1 MIGAIET
8 INIYGPNGALL
19 MNAPVTDNCERNE
32 TIMGDEYVSL
42 SFYRENKTIIPSFS
56 YLEYDG
62 KFYFCKEDY
71 YPKNAGGHY
80 QYEVKFVSAF
90 NMLDKFVFM
99 RYVSVGEE
107 TWREA
112 EFNINANI
120 LTIGTIIIQS
130 IRESVKRLPDCK
142 LKSHLSEIG
151 LPSNN
156 KYGDSKLQ
164 ALSFSGMDIRSAIT
178 TVANTWETECWIEET
193 GSNVYLHFDKC
204 ETGDLLTLSD
214 EYVETDGVWKS
225 GGLTDCSYASNKN
238 TLVQRIIPY
247 GSERN
252 IIRKVAQQNVAGS
265 IMNVS
270 YAKRLKLDPDTTYNV
285 SYDGE
290 AAQVTTDG
298 DGAFSL
304 PGVNTGV
311 ESVEFF
317 DDVYP
322 RETFVID
329 SVAQKG
335 NQNYPYYTITA
346 HASSGVNPTLP
357 IEIAEG
363 LTLSIIFES
372 GYLNGFEFEVRD
384 DSKTGG
390 ALTLTII
397 PQTDGD
403 DVQLPIGSFIPK
415 EGDTFA
421 MFNMVMPESY
431 LTAAKQE
438 LAQEAYVK
446 LCEIRDTV
454 PELNCQS
461 EPSYFVENGINI
473 KIGTRISVESEILG
487 EQPYVSRVI
496 SYSHSLTT
504 PDTVSFKLCSSRI
517 IGALAAINNAIAD
530 QTNSMNGLYQ
540 NSKSLS
546 RRGWRDAKELADML
560 ESLAA
565 EMLLVGN
572 EKWQFAISCNI
583 TILNSDGKFSGLQI
597 TAGMLQHTQ
606 PPYTERVNKGVWQ
619 MPAST
624 YSTTVISDPNTPYYL
639 YANVSGE
646 INGTWLISAD
656 KKDDENHLLVGTISS
671 EFEGQRVFNRTYG
684 YTAITGGKITTE
696 QIQDANRNLIIDF
709 SSNPPRILA
718 RNGAEIIGNIK
729 FKSTS
734 GEYKGIEEGITENIE
749 NLEIGGNNLILNS
762 RCDKEIPALST
773 TGGYLKGSYVDLL
786 ISDEVTYN
794 GNPTLKLEQNTPII
808 ARQTWIQFDKYKMSD
823 NKLDA
828 SKYVFSCMMYVPAT
842 TPNPV
847 HQDDY
852 IGIRIYAGVSA
863 SSITTISYDL
873 TKKGTWQKLTATFE
887 NVDLLQESDTW
898 LSFRISCNVSVANA
912 SIKAYVSEIQ
922 LVKGNKETTWE
933 PAPED
938 AQNELKDAIA
948 AEEEARNAALADV
961 TKEMSGLQKQIDGQI
976 ESWFESYDPTTINDP
991 AKTWLDTNTEEAHM
1005 NDTFTNL
1012 ETGAS
1017 WRWGIS
1023 PQTGTYAWLPIADT
1037 ATQKALQEAA
1047 KAQSTAD
1054 GKSTTYLSKPTS
1066 YKVGDLWILESDSVH
1081 SPNKAGE
1088 ILTANKTRSSYAA
1101 ADWSKKVRYTD
1112 DTAALLAQQNA
1123 EAAAETASN
1132 AQKKAETANAL
1143 LSDIAN
1149 DNKLTPQ
1156 EKQQA
1161 KKEWD
1166 AIVAE
1171 KPLNDVSAKNYGID
1185 NGRYTDAYNK
1195 LESYLKPLLENLAK
1209 TSDIKGSDF
1218 RNVFNGYYTE
1228 RTNLLNAISSKAKQ
1242 LADNA
1247 QTKADAANTLA
1258 TQAKSAATA
1267 AQSAIDA
1274 MNNDSIFDV
1283 TEKQSIRTEWECIS
1297 GNQSTSSSIV
1307 GSTGSYY
1314 KASKMAESVGITYE
1328 NLTSKLTVLRKYLNG
1343 LALYTNS
1350 NTSNFSRGMLATN
1363 FANYYNEETALIAAV
1378 QKKIV
1383 DDVQIGG
1390 VNILFNSKVI
1400 GMTQWGAPSGCKYG
1414 KTEEYWYATIGDNS
1428 GKMSTCANVLE
1439 SISTKS
1445 WKGKYVTF
1453 SADVMS
1459 PIDDTLRI
1467 GVYVRNGSTN
1477 LYNSYNSAPA
1487 ISVKANEWARISSSY
1502 LCPHNLDEEYNN
1514 LLPDKLYLIVGAT
1527 TSTETGQTYKY
1538 KNFKIEFGNKA
1549 TAWFPAPEDTEAA
1562 ISDAKK
1568 AGEDAQAAINTLNND
1583 NVFSIVEKKAI
1594 KVEWESISGVANT
1607 TTPGSTI
1614 TNNDGTYRKT
1624 ILAANDAQV
1633 STTDLTNKFG
1643 ELRLQLNSYKLYDGN
1658 NTTLSAG
1665 FKTVMA
1671 NKFAA
1676 YYDAEVSVM
1685 KAVQEAYTTKSIDEI
1700 EIGGVNLIDD
1710 TDKSSH
1716 GRFVGY
1722 NGSSVTSGTA
1732 TVEEFGNITCGTIT
1746 TSGGTSSLKAFRA
1759 ISNTDI
1765 LMEKPVVLSL
1775 YVKNLDTQKKCVIVI
1790 NGIGNDAN
1798 GHHLEQTLNAEEAKR
1813 VIFIGNHR
1821 PTYNYFQIQFYPE
1834 GYAAD
1839 GTVSVAIWH
1848 IKLEEGNKP
1857 TAWSESENDVN
1868 NRISELD
1875 YLKEAL
1881 QGTTEIDGGLVLT
1894 NLIKLRN
1901 QSNKENGGISGL
1913 SNDNVAFW
1921 SGGTYEEALNQA
1933 AGKSETLPVLIT
1945 KDKNGYGTKFGIFK
1959 IVEDGIEVSSSSG
1972 DSKVLITSQSIDEVS
1987 VIQKPISINTFR
1999 SGYTISKND
2008 TKGTVTLTP
2017 TTTKDKDNI
2026 SRYVIYNVSLGSIG
2040 GNYKLDTTYAEISVS
2055 LGTMDELVGSMYLS
2069 NNAHMTLG
2077 NIYFIVKKD
2086 GNVIYQSTLKTQS
2099 KSYSCSG
2106 NNGKD
2111 SETIQLTIPSTLD
2124 FGKGY
2129 GNVQLFF
2136 CTNELSASVSVTQN
2150 KPTGV
2155 GTGHYASASINTSF
2169 DISLVGVD
2177 KYVVMA
2183 RDGIAIIQRQD
2194 AYFIVKNP
2202 SDSNLLDIRMKGL
2215 PTYSYPG
2222 TGRLYQQN
2230 GYIRIS

>member
-156 KYGDSKLQ
+156 KYGDTKLQ

-193 GSNVYLHFDKC
+193 GTAAYLHFDKC

-252 IIRKVAQQNVAGS
+252 IIRKVAQQTVAGNV
-265 IMNVS
+265 MNVS

-290 AAQVTTDG
+290 STTITTDA

-304 PGVNTGV
+304 PGVNTGR

-346 HASSGVNPTLP
+346 HASSGTNPTLP

-390 ALTLTII
+390 VLTLTII

-583 TILNSDGKFSGLQI
+583 TILSSDGKFSGLQI

-656 KKDDENHLLVGTISS
+656 SKDDENLLLVGTISS

-718 RNGAEIIGNIK
+718 RNGAEIVGNIK
-729 FKSTS
+729 FKSSS
-734 GEYKGIEEGITENIE
+734 GEYKGIEEGITESIE

-762 RCDKEIPALST
+762 RCDKDIPALST
-773 TGGYLKGSYVDLL
+773 TGGYLKGSSVDLL

-794 GNPTLKLEQNTPII
+794 GNPTLKLEQNTPLI
-808 ARQTWIQFDKYKMSD
+808 ARQTWIQFYKYKMSD

-828 SKYVFSCMMYVPAT
+828 SKYVFSCMMYVPTT

-847 HQDDY
+847 HQDDW
-852 IGIRIYAGVSA
+852 IGIYIYAGVNGSLG
-863 SSITTISYDL
+863 IKKSYDL
-873 TKKGTWQKLTATFE
+873 TQKGTWQKITAVFE
-887 NVDLLQESDTW
+887 NADILSEEGAW
-898 LSFRISCNVSVANA
+898 LAFRIACNISVYGA

-922 LVKGNKETTWE
+922 LVKGNKETAWK

-938 AQNELKDAIA
+938 AQNELKEAIA

-961 TKEMSGLQKQIDGQI
+961 SKEMAGLQEQIDGQI

-1066 YKVGDLWILESDSVH
+1066 YSKGDLWILGSDTVH
-1081 SPNKAGE
+1081 TGGKKGDV
-1088 ILTANKTRSSYAA
+1088 LTANATRSSYAA

-1171 KPLNDVSAKNYGID
+1171 KPLNEASAKNYGID
-1185 NGRYTDAYNK
+1185 TTKYTDAYNK
-1195 LESYLKPLLENLAK
+1195 LESYLTPLLKNLAN
-1209 TSDIKGSDF
+1209 TSDIKGSTF

-1283 TEKQSIRTEWECIS
+1283 TEKQAIRTEWECIS
-1297 GNQSTSSSIV
+1297 GNANTTTTT
-1307 GSTGSYY
+1307 GGANGSYK
-1314 KASKMAESVGITYE
+1314 KACLMAESE
-1328 NLTSKLTVLRKYLNG
+1328 ELEHDKLDDQFAALRTYLNG

-1350 NTSNFSRGMLATN
+1350 NTGGFSRTTLATN

-1383 DDVQIGG
+1383 DEIEIGG
-1390 VNILFNSKVI
+1390 TNLAVCSTCVLINMARDDYSFKQISADTSDLFQLQIAFINDNTFYASSIDKTIDVIGKYSYEIKSSKVFNKI
-1400 GMTQWGAPSGCKYG
+1400 RIKANGLTKDTGVIFTGFTYEEGTTYIVSFEITNITQGSF
-1414 KTEEYWYATIGDNS
+1414 
-1428 GKMSTCANVLE
+1428 
-1439 SISTKS
+1439 S
-1445 WKGKYVTF
+1445 WKNV
-1453 SADVMS
+1453 
-1459 PIDDTLRI
+1459 
-1467 GVYVRNGSTN
+1467 
-1477 LYNSYNSAPA
+1477 
-1487 ISVKANEWARISSSY
+1487 
-1502 LCPHNLDEEYNN
+1502 
-1514 LLPDKLYLIVGAT
+1514 
-1527 TSTETGQTYKY
+1527 
-1538 KNFKIEFGNKA
+1538 KIEKGNKA
-1549 TAWFPAPEDTEAA
+1549 TAWSPAPED
-1562 ISDAKK
+1562 
-1568 AGEDAQAAINTLNND
+1568 
-1583 NVFSIVEKKAI
+1583 V
-1594 KVEWESISGVANT
+1594 
-1607 TTPGSTI
+1607 
-1614 TNNDGTYRKT
+1614 
-1624 ILAANDAQV
+1624 
-1633 STTDLTNKFG
+1633 
-1643 ELRLQLNSYKLYDGN
+1643 
-1658 NTTLSAG
+1658 
-1665 FKTVMA
+1665 
-1671 NKFAA
+1671 
-1676 YYDAEVSVM
+1676 
-1685 KAVQEAYTTKSIDEI
+1685 
-1700 EIGGVNLIDD
+1700 
-1710 TDKSSH
+1710 
-1716 GRFVGY
+1716 
-1722 NGSSVTSGTA
+1722 
-1732 TVEEFGNITCGTIT
+1732 
-1746 TSGGTSSLKAFRA
+1746 
-1759 ISNTDI
+1759 
-1765 LMEKPVVLSL
+1765 
-1775 YVKNLDTQKKCVIVI
+1775 
-1790 NGIGNDAN
+1790 
-1798 GHHLEQTLNAEEAKR
+1798 EAK
-1813 VIFIGNHR
+1813 
-1821 PTYNYFQIQFYPE
+1821 
-1834 GYAAD
+1834 
-1839 GTVSVAIWH
+1839 
-1848 IKLEEGNKP
+1848 
-1857 TAWSESENDVN
+1857 
-1868 NRISELD
+1868 ISELD

-1881 QGTTEIDGGLVLT
+1881 QGTTEIEGGLVLT

-1933 AGKSETLPVLIT
+1933 AGRSETLPVLIT

-1959 IVEDGIEVSSSSG
+1959 IVEDGIEVSSGSG
-1972 DSKVLITSQSIDEVS
+1972 NSKVLVTSQSIDEVS
-1987 VIQKPISINTFR
+1987 VIQKPIEINALNEGYSIRQDGVIGTKR
-1999 SGYTISKND
+1999 IS
-2008 TKGTVTLTP
+2008 P
-2017 TTTKDKDNI
+2017 STTKNKAGQNV
-2026 SRYVIYNVSLGSIG
+2026 YVIYSSNLGSIG
-2040 GNYKLDTTYAEISVS
+2040 GNYSASSTKLTIKPKVV
-2055 LGTMDELVGSMYLS
+2055 TMDENGGVGTIS
-2069 NNAHMTLG
+2069 NMASITLG
-2077 NIYFIVKKD
+2077 NIYFIVKK
-2086 GNVIYQSTLKTQS
+2086 NNVVIYESILLGHNKT
-2099 KSYSCSG
+2099 YSCVG
-2106 NNGKD
+2106 NNGSNGAELD
-2111 SETIQLTIPSTLD
+2111 VNIPSILD

-2129 GNVQLFF
+2129 GNVNIYL
-2136 CTNELSASVSVTQN
+2136 CSNSLSGEASVTKN
-2150 KPTGV
+2150 KPAGV
-2155 GTGHYASASINTSF
+2155 GTGHYAAASISTDIFQLSF
-2169 DISLVGVD
+2169 VGID

>member
-1 MIGAIET
+1 MLTIFNKNGQMRTAIEPSDNST
-8 INIYGPNGALL
+8 QTKEVQGENLLNLSFTHYEHIPLDVLDYVDFEGERYWLLEKYAPKQINSQEWSYDLKMYGADSLIKRFLVLETTDGNAEPIFTLTATPREHAQMVLNCINAGMGNSTPWQLGQVDGENLIVIDYNGTYCNEALTKIVEAVGGKTEWWFDAQTLNICRCESGDEITLAYGNGLTELERDTSNIAKFYTRLFPIGSDRNIDPEKYGYFRLMLPEKRKYVEIQTEEYGVFDHFEREAFADIYPRRIGTVSEVRSED
-19 MNAPVTDNCERNE
+19 VTDENGTPFTIYYFKDDTLDFDPNQYELPNE
-32 TIMGDEYVSL
+32 TKRISFQDGDLAGMGETDDHYFECNYNSDTREFELITIWPYDSDTQLPGGNIIPRVGDHYILWNITMPDEYYTLAEQELQQAVNQYNDEHWFDL
-42 SFYRENKTIIPSFS
+42 SVYKGTTDHVWME
-56 YLEYDG
+56 LGG
-62 KFYFCKEDY
+62 KNLFL
-71 YPKNAGGHY
+71 GRR
-80 QYEVKFVSAF
+80 VR
-90 NMLDKFVFM
+90 L
-99 RYVSVGEE
+99 
-107 TWREA
+107 
-112 EFNINANI
+112 
-120 LTIGTIIIQS
+120 
-130 IRESVKRLPDCK
+130 ESVKYFPETGFRNSRITKITRKVNLPLQMDIEISDAVHTGTLEQLNGSLSKMEEEVASNGKKAEQYKKEAQDFTVRRFRDTQETIRLLEKAMLANFTSSVSPLSVHTMAALVGDESLQFRFIDNSGNTVLCDIAYSNTTHQ
-142 LKSHLSEIG
+142 LTAPKSILQHLTLGIDTITSDRQSEEYKTWNLEAYTSPAIISETDTNKAFYLYAKVSKTENTGVYLLTDKAVAMEEVVGSYHLLIGILNSEYNGERSFVTLYGFTEILPGRITTDKIVSGDGKTYFDLANSEIG
-151 LPSNN
+151 
-156 KYGDSKLQ
+156 
-164 ALSFSGMDIRSAIT
+164 
-178 TVANTWETECWIEET
+178 
-193 GSNVYLHFDKC
+193 
-204 ETGDLLTLSD
+204 
-214 EYVETDGVWKS
+214 
-225 GGLTDCSYASNKN
+225 
-238 TLVQRIIPY
+238 
-247 GSERN
+247 
-252 IIRKVAQQNVAGS
+252 
-265 IMNVS
+265 
-270 YAKRLKLDPDTTYNV
+270 
-285 SYDGE
+285 
-290 AAQVTTDG
+290 
-298 DGAFSL
+298 
-304 PGVNTGV
+304 
-311 ESVEFF
+311 
-317 DDVYP
+317 
-322 RETFVID
+322 
-329 SVAQKG
+329 
-335 NQNYPYYTITA
+335 
-346 HASSGVNPTLP
+346 
-357 IEIAEG
+357 
-363 LTLSIIFES
+363 
-372 GYLNGFEFEVRD
+372 
-384 DSKTGG
+384 
-390 ALTLTII
+390 
-397 PQTDGD
+397 
-403 DVQLPIGSFIPK
+403 
-415 EGDTFA
+415 
-421 MFNMVMPESY
+421 
-431 LTAAKQE
+431 
-438 LAQEAYVK
+438 
-446 LCEIRDTV
+446 
-454 PELNCQS
+454 
-461 EPSYFVENGINI
+461 
-473 KIGTRISVESEILG
+473 
-487 EQPYVSRVI
+487 
-496 SYSHSLTT
+496 
-504 PDTVSFKLCSSRI
+504 
-517 IGALAAINNAIAD
+517 
-530 QTNSMNGLYQ
+530 
-540 NSKSLS
+540 
-546 RRGWRDAKELADML
+546 
-560 ESLAA
+560 
-565 EMLLVGN
+565 
-572 EKWQFAISCNI
+572 
-583 TILNSDGKFSGLQI
+583 
-597 TAGMLQHTQ
+597 
-606 PPYTERVNKGVWQ
+606 
-619 MPAST
+619 
-624 YSTTVISDPNTPYYL
+624 
-639 YANVSGE
+639 
-646 INGTWLISAD
+646 
-656 KKDDENHLLVGTISS
+656 
-671 EFEGQRVFNRTYG
+671 
-684 YTAITGGKITTE
+684 
-696 QIQDANRNLIIDF
+696 
-709 SSNPPRILA
+709 
-718 RNGAEIIGNIK
+718 GNIK

-734 GEYKGIEEGITENIE
+734 GEYKGIEEGITESIE

-773 TGGYLKGSYVDLL
+773 TGGYLKGSSVDLL

-794 GNPTLKLEQNTPII
+794 GNPTLKLEQNTPLI

-898 LSFRISCNVSVANA
+898 LSFRISCNVSVVNA

-922 LVKGNKETTWE
+922 LVKGNQAGTWT

-948 AEEEARNAALADV
+948 TEEEARNAALADV
-961 TKEMSGLQKQIDGQI
+961 SKEMAGLQEQIDGQI

-1023 PQTGTYAWLPIADT
+1023 PQTGTYAWIPIADT

-1066 YKVGDLWILESDSVH
+1066 YSKGDLWILESDSVH

-1088 ILTANKTRSSYAA
+1088 ILTANKTSSSYAF

-1171 KPLNDVSAKNYGID
+1171 KPLNEASAKNYGID
-1185 NGRYTDAYNK
+1185 TTKYTDAYNK

-1209 TSDIKGSDF
+1209 TSDIKGSEF
-1218 RNVFNGYYTE
+1218 RNVFNVYYTE

-1258 TQAKSAATA
+1258 TQAKSAATK

-1283 TEKQSIRTEWECIS
+1283 TEKQAIRTEWECIS
-1297 GNQSTSSSIV
+1297 GNANTTTTT
-1307 GSTGSYY
+1307 GGANGSYK
-1314 KASKMAESVGITYE
+1314 KACLMAESKE
-1328 NLTSKLTVLRKYLNG
+1328 LEHDKLDDQFAALRTYLNG

-1350 NTSNFSRGMLATN
+1350 NTGGFSRTTLATN
-1363 FANYYNEETALIAAV
+1363 FANYYNAETALIAAV

-1400 GMTQWGAPSGCKYG
+1400 VMTQWAAPSGCKYG
-1414 KTEEYWYATIGDNS
+1414 KTKEYSYATIGDNS
-1428 GKMSTCANVLE
+1428 GRMSTCNNVLE

-1527 TSTETGQTYKY
+1527 TPTETGQTYKY
-1538 KNFKIEFGNKA
+1538 KNFKIEFGNKP
-1549 TAWFPAPEDTEAA
+1549 TSWSPAPEDTEA
-1562 ISDAKK
+1562 K
-1568 AGEDAQAAINTLNND
+1568 
-1583 NVFSIVEKKAI
+1583 
-1594 KVEWESISGVANT
+1594 
-1607 TTPGSTI
+1607 
-1614 TNNDGTYRKT
+1614 
-1624 ILAANDAQV
+1624 
-1633 STTDLTNKFG
+1633 
-1643 ELRLQLNSYKLYDGN
+1643 
-1658 NTTLSAG
+1658 
-1665 FKTVMA
+1665 
-1671 NKFAA
+1671 
-1676 YYDAEVSVM
+1676 
-1685 KAVQEAYTTKSIDEI
+1685 
-1700 EIGGVNLIDD
+1700 
-1710 TDKSSH
+1710 
-1716 GRFVGY
+1716 
-1722 NGSSVTSGTA
+1722 
-1732 TVEEFGNITCGTIT
+1732 
-1746 TSGGTSSLKAFRA
+1746 
-1759 ISNTDI
+1759 
-1765 LMEKPVVLSL
+1765 
-1775 YVKNLDTQKKCVIVI
+1775 
-1790 NGIGNDAN
+1790 
-1798 GHHLEQTLNAEEAKR
+1798 
-1813 VIFIGNHR
+1813 
-1821 PTYNYFQIQFYPE
+1821 
-1834 GYAAD
+1834 
-1839 GTVSVAIWH
+1839 
-1848 IKLEEGNKP
+1848 
-1857 TAWSESENDVN
+1857 
-1868 NRISELD
+1868 ISELD

-1881 QGTTEIDGGLVLT
+1881 EGTTEIDGGLVLT

-1959 IVEDGIEVSSSSG
+1959 IVEDGIEVSSGSG
-1972 DSKVLITSQSIDEVS
+1972 NSKVLVTSQSIDEVS
-1987 VIQKPISINTFR
+1987 VIQKPIEINALNEGYSIRQDGVIGTKR
-1999 SGYTISKND
+1999 IS
-2008 TKGTVTLTP
+2008 P
-2017 TTTKDKDNI
+2017 STTKNKAGQNV
-2026 SRYVIYNVSLGSIG
+2026 YVIYSSNLGSIG
-2040 GNYKLDTTYAEISVS
+2040 GNYSASSTKLTIKPKVV
-2055 LGTMDELVGSMYLS
+2055 TMDENGGVGTIS
-2069 NNAHMTLG
+2069 NMASITLG
-2077 NIYFIVKKD
+2077 NIYFIVKK
-2086 GNVIYQSTLKTQS
+2086 NNVVIYESILLGHNKT
-2099 KSYSCSG
+2099 YSCVG
-2106 NNGKD
+2106 NNGSNGAELD
-2111 SETIQLTIPSTLD
+2111 VNIPSKLD

-2129 GNVQLFF
+2129 GNVNIYL
-2136 CTNELSASVSVTQN
+2136 CSNSLSGEASVTKN
-2150 KPTGV
+2150 KPAGV
-2155 GTGHYASASINTSF
+2155 GTGHYAAASISTDIFQLSF
-2169 DISLVGVD
+2169 VGID

>member
-142 LKSHLSEIG
+142 LKSHLSRIG

-193 GSNVYLHFDKC
+193 GFNVYLHFDKC
-204 ETGDLLTLSD
+204 ETGDLLMLSD

-322 RETFVID
+322 RETFVVD
-329 SVAQKG
+329 SIAQKG

-384 DSKTGG
+384 DSKTDGV
-390 ALTLTII
+390 LTLTII

-431 LTAAKQE
+431 ITAAKQE

-461 EPSYFVENGINI
+461 EPSCFFKNGINI

-487 EQPYVSRVI
+487 KQPYVSRVI

-540 NSKSLS
+540 NSISLS

-583 TILNSDGKFSGLQI
+583 TILSSDGKFSGLQI

-656 KKDDENHLLVGTISS
+656 SKDDENLLLVGTISS

-718 RNGAEIIGNIK
+718 RNGAEIVGNIK
-729 FKSTS
+729 FKSSS
-734 GEYKGIEEGITENIE
+734 GEYKGIEEGITESIE
-749 NLEIGGNNLILNS
+749 SLEIGGNNLILNS
-762 RCDKEIPALST
+762 RCDKDIPALST
-773 TGGYLKGSYVDLL
+773 TGGYSIAYTNGNIGLE
-786 ISDEVTYN
+786 ISDEVLYN
-794 GNPTLKLEQNTPII
+794 GKPTLKLYNGIGTDGQVYNGQQ
-808 ARQTWIQFDKYKMSD
+808 RYIQFDKYKRTD
-823 NKLDA
+823 NKLDTA
-828 SKYVFSCMMYVPAT
+828 NYVFSCMMYLPST
-842 TPNPV
+842 YPSG
-847 HQDDY
+847 DE
-852 IGIRIYAGVSA
+852 SEE
-863 SSITTISYDL
+863 ITGLYCFNGNTSVGLNASYDL
-873 TKKGTWQKLTATFE
+873 TKKGTWQKLVLKVPYNRISSQDDWCF
-887 NVDLLQESDTW
+887 
-898 LSFRISCNVSVANA
+898 FRIRDMRNSADSSIRNLYVAYIA
-912 SIKAYVSEIQ
+912 EIQ
-922 LVKGNKETTWE
+922 LVKGNKETTWK

-938 AQNELKDAIA
+938 AQNELKEAIA

-961 TKEMSGLQKQIDGQI
+961 SKEMAGLQEQIDGQI

-1066 YKVGDLWILESDSVH
+1066 YSKGDLWILESDTVH
-1081 SPNKAGE
+1081 TGGKKGDV
-1088 ILTANKTRSSYAA
+1088 LTANATRSSYAA

-1123 EAAAETASN
+1123 EAAADA
-1132 AQKKAETANAL
+1132 AKKAQTDANSANAL

-1171 KPLNDVSAKNYGID
+1171 KPLNDVSANNYKID

-1195 LESYLKPLLENLAK
+1195 LESYLTPLLKNLTN

-1258 TQAKSAATA
+1258 TQAKSAATK

-1283 TEKQSIRTEWECIS
+1283 TEKQATRTEWECIS
-1297 GNQSTSSSIV
+1297 GNANTTTTT
-1307 GSTGSYY
+1307 GGANGSYK
-1314 KASKMAESVGITYE
+1314 KACLMAESE
-1328 NLTSKLTVLRKYLNG
+1328 ELEHDKLDDQFAALRTYLNG

-1350 NTSNFSRGMLATN
+1350 NTSNFSRTTLATN
-1363 FANYYNEETALIAAV
+1363 FANYYNAETALIAAV

-1383 DDVQIGG
+1383 DEIEIGG
-1390 VNILFNSKVI
+1390 TNLAVCSTCVLINMTRDDYSFKQISADTRDLFQLQIAFINDNTYYASSIDKTIDVIGKYSYEIKSSKVFNKI
-1400 GMTQWGAPSGCKYG
+1400 RIKANGVTKDTGVIFTGFTYEEGTTYIVSFEITNITQGS
-1414 KTEEYWYATIGDNS
+1414 
-1428 GKMSTCANVLE
+1428 L
-1439 SISTKS
+1439 S
-1445 WKGKYVTF
+1445 WKNV
-1453 SADVMS
+1453 
-1459 PIDDTLRI
+1459 
-1467 GVYVRNGSTN
+1467 
-1477 LYNSYNSAPA
+1477 
-1487 ISVKANEWARISSSY
+1487 
-1502 LCPHNLDEEYNN
+1502 
-1514 LLPDKLYLIVGAT
+1514 
-1527 TSTETGQTYKY
+1527 
-1538 KNFKIEFGNKA
+1538 KIEKGNKP
-1549 TAWFPAPEDTEAA
+1549 TSWSPAPEDTEA
-1562 ISDAKK
+1562 K
-1568 AGEDAQAAINTLNND
+1568 
-1583 NVFSIVEKKAI
+1583 
-1594 KVEWESISGVANT
+1594 
-1607 TTPGSTI
+1607 
-1614 TNNDGTYRKT
+1614 
-1624 ILAANDAQV
+1624 
-1633 STTDLTNKFG
+1633 
-1643 ELRLQLNSYKLYDGN
+1643 
-1658 NTTLSAG
+1658 
-1665 FKTVMA
+1665 
-1671 NKFAA
+1671 
-1676 YYDAEVSVM
+1676 
-1685 KAVQEAYTTKSIDEI
+1685 
-1700 EIGGVNLIDD
+1700 
-1710 TDKSSH
+1710 
-1716 GRFVGY
+1716 
-1722 NGSSVTSGTA
+1722 
-1732 TVEEFGNITCGTIT
+1732 
-1746 TSGGTSSLKAFRA
+1746 
-1759 ISNTDI
+1759 
-1765 LMEKPVVLSL
+1765 
-1775 YVKNLDTQKKCVIVI
+1775 
-1790 NGIGNDAN
+1790 
-1798 GHHLEQTLNAEEAKR
+1798 
-1813 VIFIGNHR
+1813 
-1821 PTYNYFQIQFYPE
+1821 
-1834 GYAAD
+1834 
-1839 GTVSVAIWH
+1839 
-1848 IKLEEGNKP
+1848 
-1857 TAWSESENDVN
+1857 
-1868 NRISELD
+1868 ISELD

-1881 QGTTEIDGGLVLT
+1881 QGTTEIEGGLVLT
-1894 NLIKLRN
+1894 NVIQLKNAAGAVTGGMNGLNDSRKNVFLWGGGTLAQALAENVITLIRRDGSGFFAGKKM
-1901 QSNKENGGISGL
+1901 QWGTDGSFKVGIFEVTDDSVIINA
-1913 SNDNVAFW
+1913 NDN
-1921 SGGTYEEALNQA
+1921 SGRQIVITNRSLSEAIALQQTINSTTTQKTVDYYNKQTYN
-1933 AGKSETLPVLIT
+1933 T
-1945 KDKNGYGTKFGIFK
+1945 
-1959 IVEDGIEVSSSSG
+1959 SSSIQSDKSVSISVG
-1972 DSKVLITSQSIDEVS
+1972 GMYSISEITDLIEYNTEVS
-1987 VIQKPISINTFR
+1987 VIGVDEAGYDIDGDVSSSVEIDSITSKVQFIQSGSVLKEISLASITNKETYVECAGGYNSTKSN
-1999 SGYTISKND
+1999 SGF
-2008 TKGTVTLTP
+2008 GTVDFGGTTLSLKAGTLTVRIIVQY
-2017 TTTKDKDNI
+2017 TVRLYKDNYTTQPDNVSTNHFNI
-2026 SRYVIYNVSLGSIG
+2026 RINANDFTLKGIDRSTVIGNDGVAVIVNSDTHFYIYN
-2040 GNYKLDTTYAEISVS
+2040 
-2055 LGTMDELVGSMYLS
+2055 
-2069 NNAHMTLG
+2069 
-2077 NIYFIVKKD
+2077 
-2086 GNVIYQSTLKTQS
+2086 
-2099 KSYSCSG
+2099 SG
-2106 NNGKD
+2106 
-2111 SETIQLTIPSTLD
+2111 
-2124 FGKGY
+2124 
-2129 GNVQLFF
+2129 
-2136 CTNELSASVSVTQN
+2136 
-2150 KPTGV
+2150 
-2155 GTGHYASASINTSF
+2155 
-2169 DISLVGVD
+2169 
-2177 KYVVMA
+2177 
-2183 RDGIAIIQRQD
+2183 
-2194 AYFIVKNP
+2194 
-2202 SDSNLLDIRMKGL
+2202 SNLDVRMNGL
-2215 PTYSYPG
+2215 PTSQP
-2222 TGRLYQQN
+2222 TVSGRLWN
-2230 GYIRIS
+2230 SGGTLKIHT

>member
-19 MNAPVTDNCERNE
+19 MNAPITDNCERNE

-99 RYVSVGEE
+99 RYVSVGDE

-156 KYGDSKLQ
+156 KYGDTKLQ

-204 ETGDLLTLSD
+204 ETGDILMLSD
-214 EYVETDGVWKS
+214 EYVENNGEWKS

-270 YAKRLKLDPDTTYNV
+270 YAKRLKLDPNTTYNV
-285 SYDGE
+285 NYDGE
-290 AAQVTTDG
+290 STTITTDD

-304 PGVNTGV
+304 LGVNTGV

-317 DDVYP
+317 DDIYP

-384 DSKTGG
+384 DSKTDGV
-390 ALTLTII
+390 LTLTII

-431 LTAAKQE
+431 ITAAKQE

-540 NSKSLS
+540 NSISLS

-583 TILNSDGKFSGLQI
+583 SMKNSSGKFSGLQI

-639 YANVSGE
+639 YADVSGE
-646 INGTWLISAD
+646 TNGTWLISAD
-656 KKDDENHLLVGTISS
+656 SKDDENLLLVGTISS

-718 RNGAEIIGNIK
+718 RNGAEIVGNIK
-729 FKSTS
+729 FKSSS
-734 GEYKGIEEGITENIE
+734 GEYKGIEEGITESIE

-762 RCDKEIPALST
+762 RCDKEIPVLST
-773 TGGYLKGSYVDLL
+773 TGGYMKGSSVDLL

-794 GNPTLKLEQNTPII
+794 GNPTLKLEQNTPLI
-808 ARQTWIQFDKYKMSD
+808 ARQTWIQFHKYKMSD

-828 SKYVFSCMMYVPAT
+828 SKYVFSCMMYVPTT

-847 HQDDY
+847 HQDDW
-852 IGIRIYAGVSA
+852 IGIYIYAGVNGSLG
-863 SSITTISYDL
+863 IKKSYDL
-873 TKKGTWQKLTATFE
+873 TQKGTWQKITAVFE
-887 NVDLLQESDTW
+887 NADILSEEGAW
-898 LSFRISCNVSVANA
+898 LAFRIACNISVYGA

-922 LVKGNKETTWE
+922 LVKGNKETAWK

-938 AQNELKDAIA
+938 AQNELKEAIA

-961 TKEMSGLQKQIDGQI
+961 SKEMAGLQEQIDGQI

-1066 YKVGDLWILESDSVH
+1066 YSKGDLWILGSDTVH
-1081 SPNKAGE
+1081 TGGKKGDV
-1088 ILTANKTRSSYAA
+1088 LTANATRSSYAA

-1171 KPLNDVSAKNYGID
+1171 KPLNEASAKNYGID
-1185 NGRYTDAYNK
+1185 TTKYTDAYNK
-1195 LESYLKPLLENLAK
+1195 LESYLTPLLKNLAN
-1209 TSDIKGSDF
+1209 TSDIKGSTF

-1283 TEKQSIRTEWECIS
+1283 TEKQAIRTEWECIS
-1297 GNQSTSSSIV
+1297 GNANTSTTT
-1307 GSTGSYY
+1307 GGANGSYK
-1314 KASKMAESVGITYE
+1314 KACLMADSVGLAYGD
-1328 NLTSKLTVLRKYLNG
+1328 LTTKFGALRTYLNG

-1350 NTSNFSRGMLATN
+1350 NTSGFSRTTLATN
-1363 FANYYNEETALIAAV
+1363 FANYYNAETALIAEV

-1383 DDVQIGG
+1383 DDVEIGG
-1390 VNILFNSKVI
+1390 TNLASYSNSI
-1400 GMTQWGAPSGCKYG
+1400 
-1414 KTEEYWYATIGDNS
+1414 NS
-1428 GKMSTCANVLE
+1428 GLTVISSYDSDGWMKLDHWQLYNISVKKKDLFGITYDPSKSYTFSIE
-1439 SISTKS
+1439 SYFEGTEGQFGKYLGVWYSDGTTEWFINKEPISTKDNPT
-1445 WKGKYVTF
+1445 KVIVTTTKPILAF
-1453 SADVMS
+1453 VGSYSHGSA
-1459 PIDDTLRI
+1459 
-1467 GVYVRNGSTN
+1467 
-1477 LYNSYNSAPA
+1477 SY
-1487 ISVKANEWARISSSY
+1487 ARI
-1502 LCPHNLDEEYNN
+1502 
-1514 LLPDKLYLIVGAT
+1514 
-1527 TSTETGQTYKY
+1527 
-1538 KNFKIEFGNKA
+1538 KIEQGNKP
-1549 TAWFPAPEDTEAA
+1549 TSWSPAPED
-1562 ISDAKK
+1562 
-1568 AGEDAQAAINTLNND
+1568 
-1583 NVFSIVEKKAI
+1583 V
-1594 KVEWESISGVANT
+1594 
-1607 TTPGSTI
+1607 
-1614 TNNDGTYRKT
+1614 
-1624 ILAANDAQV
+1624 
-1633 STTDLTNKFG
+1633 
-1643 ELRLQLNSYKLYDGN
+1643 
-1658 NTTLSAG
+1658 
-1665 FKTVMA
+1665 
-1671 NKFAA
+1671 
-1676 YYDAEVSVM
+1676 
-1685 KAVQEAYTTKSIDEI
+1685 
-1700 EIGGVNLIDD
+1700 
-1710 TDKSSH
+1710 
-1716 GRFVGY
+1716 
-1722 NGSSVTSGTA
+1722 
-1732 TVEEFGNITCGTIT
+1732 
-1746 TSGGTSSLKAFRA
+1746 
-1759 ISNTDI
+1759 
-1765 LMEKPVVLSL
+1765 
-1775 YVKNLDTQKKCVIVI
+1775 
-1790 NGIGNDAN
+1790 
-1798 GHHLEQTLNAEEAKR
+1798 EAK
-1813 VIFIGNHR
+1813 
-1821 PTYNYFQIQFYPE
+1821 
-1834 GYAAD
+1834 
-1839 GTVSVAIWH
+1839 
-1848 IKLEEGNKP
+1848 
-1857 TAWSESENDVN
+1857 
-1868 NRISELD
+1868 ISELD

-1933 AGKSETLPVLIT
+1933 AGNSDNIPVLIT
-1945 KDKNGYGTKFGIFK
+1945 KDPNGLNTKFGIFK

-2106 NNGKD
+2106 NKGKD